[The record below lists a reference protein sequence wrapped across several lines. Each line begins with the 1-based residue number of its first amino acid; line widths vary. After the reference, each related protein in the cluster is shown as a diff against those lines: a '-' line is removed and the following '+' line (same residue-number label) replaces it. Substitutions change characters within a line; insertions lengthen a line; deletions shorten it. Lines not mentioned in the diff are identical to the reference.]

1 MRFNRRSLLLALPGV
16 PLACA
21 SENSQS
27 PTGNS
32 MPAAIV
38 FAQGQFVA
46 VGTFFV
52 GGSLDGGGIG
62 VTRTGAAAWL
72 SMDGR
77 SFEPVRLPAG
87 GSGVA
92 FGQGRLVAV
101 LEGIAG
107 APDGVVRPV
116 AGMSTSQDARSWSEE
131 PAPRPLSSIAFG
143 NGRFVAVGSS
153 GLGAT
158 SEDGLQWQPIEVPV
172 LLPRRLAFGNGH
184 FVAYGDGDTLA
195 LSEDGAT
202 WRTQRLVAD
211 VPASLIT
218 NISFVQSRGFLGT
231 SVHRGAEEETNPPIG
246 WIESPD
252 GVTWSVKV
260 GFGADHLTAVDD
272 LVERNGRLVAVRA
285 DGMATSDDGGQHWV
299 LRLGRSHLRAVAAG
313 PPGFVAVGDGVLVTS
328 TDAEH
333 WELHSAL
340 VPPA

>member
-1 MRFNRRSLLLALPGV
+1 
-16 PLACA
+16 
-21 SENSQS
+21 
-27 PTGNS
+27 

-46 VGTFFV
+46 VGRFFV
-52 GGSLDGGGIG
+52 AGWLDGGGAG

-72 SMDGR
+72 SSDGR

-87 GSGVA
+87 GSGVT

-101 LEGIAG
+101 LEGNAT
-107 APDGVVRPV
+107 ASDGTVRAV
-116 AGMSTSQDARSWSEE
+116 AGMSTSQDARSWNEE
-131 PAPRPLSSIAFG
+131 PAPSPLSSIVFG

-158 SEDGLQWQPIEVPV
+158 SEDGLRWQPIQVPV

-184 FVAYGDGDTLA
+184 FVAYGDGDTVA
-195 LSEDGAT
+195 LSEDGIT
-202 WRTQRLVAD
+202 WRTQRLVAEP
-211 VPASLIT
+211 PASMVT

-231 SVHRGAEEETNPPIG
+231 SVHRGAEEETDPPVG

-252 GVTWSVKV
+252 GVTWSVKI

-285 DGMATSDDGGQHWV
+285 DGIATSDDGGHHWV
-299 LRLGRSHLRAVAAG
+299 LRLGRSDLRAVAAG
-313 PPGFVAVGDGVLVTS
+313 PPGFVAVGEGILVTS
-328 TDAEH
+328 ADAEH
-333 WELHSAL
+333 WAIRFAL
-340 VPPA
+340 VPPE